1 MRGQSIESL
10 HNNGRHADA
19 AAWQASAAVGVAVF
33 VGAAAP
39 VGPPPRAR
47 TSTFC
52 VRRAAGV
59 AGYGSQ
65 VTMTM
70 ALRRVK
76 AAPAT
81 AMSYLSVVWGILAG
95 LAIFNVRCYGCQLR
109 SDWYAAA

>member
-1 MRGQSIESL
+1 M
-10 HNNGRHADA
+10 
-19 AAWQASAAVGVAVF
+19 
-33 VGAAAP
+33 
-39 VGPPPRAR
+39 
-47 TSTFC
+47 
-52 VRRAAGV
+52 

-95 LAIFNVRCYGCQLR
+95 LAIFSVSCCVGQPEAVSENSYTSRSQELSAGVTGSATAACLALR
-109 SDWYAAA
+109 VGS

>member
-1 MRGQSIESL
+1 MGI
-10 HNNGRHADA
+10 AVDDA
-19 AAWQASAAVGVAVF
+19 AAIMV
-33 VGAAAP
+33 P
-39 VGPPPRAR
+39 KGPTLHLHIDTCAR
-47 TSTFC
+47 PG
-52 VRRAAGV
+52 AGV

-95 LAIFNVRCYGCQLR
+95 LAIFHVSCTDVEQGSESSVQNQGVEEG
-109 SDWYAAA
+109 

>member
-1 MRGQSIESL
+1 
-10 HNNGRHADA
+10 
-19 AAWQASAAVGVAVF
+19 
-33 VGAAAP
+33 
-39 VGPPPRAR
+39 
-47 TSTFC
+47 
-52 VRRAAGV
+52 V

-95 LAIFNVRCYGCQLR
+95 LAIFSVSRPNCHCHMSGPLAEYQPE
-109 SDWYAAA
+109 SQQ

>member
-1 MRGQSIESL
+1 VKTVSTMLLPSVIPCRG
-10 HNNGRHADA
+10 RRR
-19 AAWQASAAVGVAVF
+19 
-33 VGAAAP
+33 AP
-39 VGPPPRAR
+39 DVCA
-47 TSTFC
+47 
-52 VRRAAGV
+52 RRAAGV

-95 LAIFNVRCYGCQLR
+95 LAIFRVSRCTLQI
-109 SDWYAAA
+109 SF